1 MFWSTDK
8 TTQDP
13 QTHHAA
19 HTGPSKAVTG
29 GEEESAVYIWIT
41 SFAILNTFFLLLVLL
56 YTVCNIYSMKIKA
69 GMDIEKKDNEV
80 TTKLRNFI
88 DGLSAFQHSLRSR
101 HNSQSSSKV
110 EYTCHVH
117 TDPSPDPE
125 LRTSIERRKYSPKPA
140 LPSTSPPP
148 CPSPKR
154 ESIQDSQSC
163 PKSYFKAF
171 SERKDLLLPPLPSNS
186 VPQPQP
192 QITPNFEETENEYDY
207 IDLPI
212 RPTPT
217 HKEDH
222 EDSKK
227 EDKNEKKKNDKQDT
241 NENDEEENDY
251 DYIDC
256 PIVHA
261 PQQQHQTAHKETH
274 KYENEEVRV

>member
-1 MFWSTDK
+1 MCWSTDT

-19 HTGPSKAVTG
+19 HTGQTSEAVTG

-56 YTVCNIYSMKIKA
+56 YTVYNIYSMKINA
-69 GMDIEKKDNEV
+69 EMDIEKKDNV
-80 TTKLRNFI
+80 YTTKLRKFI
-88 DGLSAFQHSLRSR
+88 DGLSAFQHSFRSR
-101 HNSQSSSKV
+101 HNSHSSNKV
-110 EYTCHVH
+110 ENTCQVL

-125 LRTSIERRKYSPKPA
+125 LRTSIERRKCSPKPA

-163 PKSYFKAF
+163 PKSYLNTF
-171 SERKDLLLPPLPSNS
+171 SERKDMLLPPLPSNC

-192 QITPNFEETENEYDY
+192 QITPNFEGTENEYDY
-207 IDLPI
+207 ISLPI

-217 HKEDH
+217 HKGDH

-227 EDKNEKKKNDKQDT
+227 EDTNEKKKNDKQDT
-241 NENDEEENDY
+241 NVNDEEESDY
-251 DYIDC
+251 DSIDFC

-261 PQQQHQTAHKETH
+261 PQQQQHQTAHKETH
-274 KYENEEVRV
+274 IYETKM